1 MDESGETVN
10 LAILDHT
17 EYDAVIVDQ
26 VQCNALM
33 RMSAPIGGKLPL
45 HASGAGKAFI
55 ANLPEEQLIPL
66 LGKKAYMPIHRIH

>member
-1 MDESGETVN
+1 
-10 LAILDHT
+10 
-17 EYDAVIVDQ
+17 
-26 VQCNALM
+26 NALM

-66 LGKKAYMPIHRIH
+66 LSKKGLHAYTPYTLTTPSALKENLQQAKKQGFSYD